1 MKILLIGSGGREH
14 CLAEKLSK
22 SKSTEKLYCLPGN
35 PGMLGIAEP
44 LGLRINDYKRITEFC
59 LTNQIDLVV
68 VGPEAPLADG
78 IVDILSESNIK
89 CFAPT
94 KAAAQ
99 LECSKTFAKYFMR
112 KHKIPTAKFR
122 KICSENIDEAMEYI
136 ESHSFPIVIKADGL
150 AAGKGVIVAN
160 NAYEAKAAVI
170 DMFKGKFKEA
180 GKIIVVEEFLEGEE
194 ASILAICDGND
205 FLLLPHSQDHK
216 RIYDNDEGPNT
227 GGMGA
232 YSPTKIINDEI
243 LKKVEEQ
250 VLKPTL
256 NYMREEGTPF
266 VGCLY
271 VGLMIHNGGV
281 NVVEYNARFGDPE
294 TQAVLA
300 HIEGDFAKLLYSAAS
315 GNIDKSAIRIKKD
328 LHSCCVVLA
337 SKGYPIS
344 FEKGFEIKGLENIG
358 NEDVFLYQSGTTLEN
373 GKLLTDGGRVLSL
386 VTVADSLE
394 AARKRNYEEIEKIS
408 YLNKYYRKDI
418 ALKGI

>member
-35 PGMLGIAEP
+35 PGMLGVAEP
-44 LGLRINDYKRITEFC
+44 LGLRINDYKRIAEFC

-194 ASILAICDGND
+194 ASILAICDGKD

-256 NYMREEGTPF
+256 KYMREEGTPF

-271 VGLMIHNGGV
+271 VGLMIHNNGI

-315 GNIDKSAIRIKKD
+315 GNIDKSAITIKNG

-358 NEDVFLYQSGTTLEN
+358 NGDVFLYQSGTTLEN

-386 VTVADSLE
+386 VTLADSLE